1 MVVVM
6 ADAGAEAVN
15 NISTGTK
22 NLQGEAIELPEEL
35 EQLIRLP
42 ISLA

>member
-6 ADAGAEAVN
+6 ADARAEAVN

-22 NLQGEAIELPEEL
+22 NLQEEAIELSEEL
-35 EQLIRLP
+35 EELIRLP
-42 ISLA
+42 NSLA